1 MRDSN
6 VADGFTRARLK
17 TLEKDQA
24 DQNMVA
30 VGIPIDSMCE
40 YDLQEY
46 KLALKKDFNLN
57 KIVNE
62 ATGSKGQNFDAL
74 KHLATLTRNIAQ
86 NSLIMQ

>member
-1 MRDSN
+1 
-6 VADGFTRARLK
+6 
-17 TLEKDQA
+17 
-24 DQNMVA
+24 MVA